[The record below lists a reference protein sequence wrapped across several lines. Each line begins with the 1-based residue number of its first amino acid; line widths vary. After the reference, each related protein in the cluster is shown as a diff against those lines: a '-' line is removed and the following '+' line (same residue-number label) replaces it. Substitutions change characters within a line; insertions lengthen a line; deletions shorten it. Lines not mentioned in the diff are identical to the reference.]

1 MEKNA
6 RPTWNCLESK
16 VLLEHPR
23 ITVVEDSVELP
34 SGVVTSYV
42 RLAAG
47 DNAVTVI
54 CLRDDEILLQ
64 REYSYPVGEVLLQF
78 PGGKIDGSETPE
90 HAAIRELRE
99 ESGFTFSECE
109 RLGWYYISNR
119 RSDAKMHVI
128 LAKDMT
134 PCEKIGGDAEEDI
147 ESFWIPLD
155 KLKGMIAQGE
165 ITNFS
170 VLAAWALV
178 AKVLRRESSI

>member
-6 RPTWNCLESK
+6 RPIWKCLESK
-16 VLLEHPR
+16 VLLDHPR
-23 ITVVEDSVELP
+23 ITVMEDSVELP
-34 SGVVTSYV
+34 SGEITSYV
-42 RLAAG
+42 RLAG
-47 DNAVTVI
+47 HNAVTVI

-64 REYSYPVGEVLLQF
+64 REYSYPVGKVLLQF

-90 HAAIRELRE
+90 HAAARELRE

-109 RLGWYYISNR
+109 RLGWYYLSNR
-119 RSDAKMHVI
+119 RSDSKMYVV

-134 PCEKIGGDAEEDI
+134 PCEKSGGDAEEDI
-147 ESFWIPLD
+147 ESFWMPLG
-155 KLKGMIAQGE
+155 KLKVLIAHGE

-178 AKVLRRESSI
+178 EKILRSELSI